1 MGARLCARKCMI
13 ALLALR
19 NLIHDR
25 VSLAVTL
32 TGIIFSVILVAI
44 QLGLYIGS
52 HRIITGIIDHSGGQ
66 IWVVPPGA
74 ESVDDTSEL
83 PGGERHVVLSTPGVK
98 SAVEMVTGFAE
109 WQRPDGST
117 TATVLVG
124 GNIEDGSIR
133 PWNMIAGRPEALSA
147 PNAVIIDRSY
157 FKDLGVEGVGSHGQ
171 IGEMKTTVVG
181 VTKGIRSF
189 TTLPYIFTTLDR
201 GRTYLGLAKDQS
213 TFILADVLPGTDVVA
228 VRDAIRARLHGVEVL
243 TRQEF
248 LDRSIHHW
256 LFNTGAGAALIAGAV
271 LGIIVGMVI
280 VAQTLYASTK
290 DHLNEFATLRALGA
304 GAHYIHK
311 VILCQALISAVI
323 GYAVGMGIALFI
335 VRSADGSALPL
346 TMTKELAAA
355 LFALTVVMC
364 AISAMAAIVK
374 VTRIDPAMVFAR

>member
-1 MGARLCARKCMI
+1 MI

-52 HRIITGIIDHSGGQ
+52 TRIITSVIDHTTAE

-74 ESVDDTSEL
+74 ESVDDTSNL
-83 PGGERHVVLSTPGVK
+83 PGRERHVVLSTPGVK
-98 SAVEMVTGFAE
+98 SAAEMVAGFAE

-117 TATVLVG
+117 TATVLIGSDPDDG
-124 GNIEDGSIR
+124 GLR
-133 PWNMIAGRPEALSA
+133 PWNLIDGSVEALAA
-147 PNAVIIDRSY
+147 PSAVIIDRSY
-157 FKDLGVEGVGSHGQ
+157 LKDLDVAGVGGHGQ
-171 IGEMKTTVVG
+171 YGELKSTVVG
-181 VTKGIRSF
+181 ITKGIRSF
-189 TTLPYIFTTLDR
+189 TTLPYVFTTLKR
-201 GRTYLGLAKDQS
+201 GKTYLGLREDEA
-213 TFILADVLPGTDVVA
+213 TFILVSLVPGADPLT
-228 VRDAIRARLHGVEVL
+228 VRDALKGRLDGVEVL

-248 LDRSIHHW
+248 LDRSIQHW
-256 LFNTGAGAALIAGAV
+256 LFNTGAGLALIAGAG

-304 GAHYIHK
+304 GAGYIHK

-323 GYAVGMGIALFI
+323 GYALGISVALLL

-355 LFALTVVMC
+355 LFVLTVVMC
-364 AISAMAAIVK
+364 VVSAMAAIVK

>member
-1 MGARLCARKCMI
+1 MI

-44 QLGLYIGS
+44 QLGLYLGS
-52 HRIITGIIDHSGGQ
+52 HGIITAIIDHAPGE

-74 ESVDDTSEL
+74 ESVDDTAQL
-83 PGGERHVVLSTPGVK
+83 PGRERHVVLSTPGVK
-98 SAVEMVTGFAE
+98 SAVELAVGFAE

-124 GNIEDGSIR
+124 SNPDDGGIR
-133 PWNMIAGRPEALSA
+133 PWNMVEGSVEALAA

-157 FKDLGVEGVGSHGQ
+157 LDDLAVSGVGGAGQ
-171 IGEMKTTVVG
+171 YGELKTTVVG
-181 VTKGIRSF
+181 LTKGIRSF
-189 TTLPYIFTTLDR
+189 TTLPYVFTTLDR
-201 GRTYLGLAKDQS
+201 AKTYLGLRNDES
-213 TFILADVLPGTDVVA
+213 TFVLVSLVDGADPIR
-228 VRDAIRARLHGVEVL
+228 VRDALRARLDGVEVL

-248 LDRSIHHW
+248 LDRSVKHW
-256 LFNTGAGAALIAGAV
+256 LFNTGAGAALIAGAF

-304 GAHYIHK
+304 GARYIHK
-311 VILCQALISAVI
+311 VILCQALLSAVI
-323 GYAVGMGIALFI
+323 GYVVGMGVALLI

-346 TMTKELAAA
+346 TMNKELAAA
-355 LFALTVVMC
+355 LFVLTIVMC
-364 AISAMAAIVK
+364 VVSAMAAIVK

>member
-1 MGARLCARKCMI
+1 MI

-52 HRIITGIIDHSGGQ
+52 HRIITGIIDHTTAE

-74 ESVDDTSEL
+74 ESVDDTSQL
-83 PGGERHVVLSTPGVK
+83 PGRERHVVLSTPGVA
-98 SAVEMVTGFAE
+98 SAAEMVAGFAE

-117 TATVLVG
+117 TASVLIGSDPDDG
-124 GNIEDGSIR
+124 GLR
-133 PWNMIAGRPEALSA
+133 PWNLIEGSVEALSA

-157 FKDLGVEGVGSHGQ
+157 LKDLDVAGIGGTGQ
-171 IGEMKTTVVG
+171 YGELKSTVVG
-181 VTKGIRSF
+181 ITKGIRSF
-189 TTLPYIFTTLDR
+189 TTLPYVFTTLKR
-201 GRTYLGLAKDQS
+201 GKTYLGLREDEA
-213 TFILADVLPGTDVVA
+213 TFILVNLVPGADPLVVREA
-228 VRDAIRARLHGVEVL
+228 LKGRLDGVEVL

-248 LDRSIHHW
+248 LDRSVDHW
-256 LFNTGAGAALIAGAV
+256 LFNTGAGLALIAGAI

-304 GAHYIHK
+304 GARYIHK

-323 GYAVGMGIALFI
+323 GYAVGMAVALFI
-335 VRSADGSALPL
+335 VRSADGSSLPL

-364 AISAMAAIVK
+364 VVSAMAAIVK

>member
-1 MGARLCARKCMI
+1 MI

-52 HRIITGIIDHSGGQ
+52 QRIITSIIDHTDGE

-74 ESVDDTSEL
+74 ESVDDTADL
-83 PGGERHVVLSTPGVK
+83 PGRERHVVLSTPGVK
-98 SAVEMVTGFAE
+98 SAAELVIGFTD

-117 TATVLVG
+117 TAAVLVG
-124 GNIEDGSIR
+124 SNPDEGGIR
-133 PWNMIAGRPEALSA
+133 PWNIVAGSVEALAA
-147 PNAVIIDRSY
+147 PSGVIIDTSY
-157 FKDLGVEGVGSHGQ
+157 LDDLAVSGVGGAGQ
-171 IGEMKTTVVG
+171 FGELKATVVG
-181 VTKGIRSF
+181 LTKGIRSF
-189 TTLPYIFTTLDR
+189 TTLPYIFTTLERAKTYR
-201 GRTYLGLAKDQS
+201 GLSNDES
-213 TFILADVLPGTDVVA
+213 TFILVKLVEGADVMQ
-228 VRDAIRARLHGVEVL
+228 VRNALKSRLDGVEVI

-248 LDRSIHHW
+248 LDRSIEHW
-256 LFNTGAGAALIAGAV
+256 LFNTGAGAALIAGAI

-304 GAHYIHK
+304 GARYIHK

-346 TMTKELAAA
+346 TMTRELAAA

-364 AISAMAAIVK
+364 VVSAMAAIVK

>member
-1 MGARLCARKCMI
+1 MI
-13 ALLALR
+13 SLLALR

-52 HRIITGIIDHSGGQ
+52 TRIITSVIDHTTAE

-74 ESVDDTSEL
+74 ESVDDTSNL
-83 PGGERHVVLSTPGVK
+83 PGRERHAVLSTPGVQ
-98 SAVEMVTGFAE
+98 SAAEMVAGFAE

-117 TATVLVG
+117 TATVLIGSDADDG
-124 GNIEDGSIR
+124 GLR
-133 PWNMIAGRPEALSA
+133 PWNLIDGSVEALAA
-147 PNAVIIDRSY
+147 PSAVIIDRSY
-157 FKDLGVEGVGSHGQ
+157 LKDLDVTGVGDTGQ
-171 IGEMKTTVVG
+171 YGELKSTVVG
-181 VTKGIRSF
+181 ITKGIRSF
-189 TTLPYIFTTLDR
+189 TTLPYVFTTLKR
-201 GRTYLGLAKDQS
+201 GKTYLGLREDES
-213 TFILADVLPGTDVVA
+213 TFVLVSLVPGADPLV
-228 VRDAIRARLHGVEVL
+228 VRDALKSRLDGVEVL

-248 LDRSIHHW
+248 LDRSIQHW
-256 LFNTGAGAALIAGAV
+256 LFNTGAGLALIAGAG

-304 GAHYIHK
+304 GAGYIHK

-323 GYAVGMGIALFI
+323 GYALGISVALLL

-346 TMTKELAAA
+346 TMTNELAAA
-355 LFALTVVMC
+355 LFVLTVVMC
-364 AISAMAAIVK
+364 VVSAMAAIVK

>member
-1 MGARLCARKCMI
+1 MI

-52 HRIITGIIDHSGGQ
+52 HRIITSIIDHTTAEV
-66 IWVVPPGA
+66 WVVPPGA
-74 ESVDDTSEL
+74 ESVDDTSQL
-83 PGGERHVVLSTPGVK
+83 PGRERHVVLSTPGVK
-98 SAVEMVTGFAE
+98 SATELVTGFAE

-117 TATVLVG
+117 TATVVVG
-124 GNIEDGSIR
+124 SNPEEGGIR
-133 PWNMIAGRPEALSA
+133 PWNMVAGSVEALDA
-147 PNAVIIDRSY
+147 PNAVIIDQSY
-157 FKDLGVEGVGSHGQ
+157 LKDLAVSGVGGTGQ
-171 IGEMKTTVVG
+171 FGELKTTVVG
-181 VTKGIRSF
+181 LTKGIRSF
-189 TTLPYIFTTLDR
+189 TTLAYVFTTLDR
-201 GRTYLGLAKDQS
+201 AKTYLGLGQDEA
-213 TFILADVLPGTDVVA
+213 TFILVSLLPGADPVG
-228 VRDAIRARLHGVEVL
+228 VRDALRGRLDGVEVL

-248 LDRSIHHW
+248 LDRSVKHW

-304 GAHYIHK
+304 GAGYIHK
-311 VILCQALISAVI
+311 VILCQAIISAVI
-323 GYAVGMGIALFI
+323 GYAVGIGVALLI
-335 VRSADGSALPL
+335 VRSADGSSLPL

-355 LFALTVVMC
+355 LLGLTVVMC
-364 AISAMAAIVK
+364 VVSAMAAIVK

>member
-1 MGARLCARKCMI
+1 MI

-52 HRIITGIIDHSGGQ
+52 HRIITGIIDHSAGD

-74 ESVDDTSEL
+74 ESVDDTAQL
-83 PGGERHVVLSTPGVK
+83 PGRERHVVLSTPGVK
-98 SAVEMVTGFAE
+98 SAVELAVGFAE

-124 GNIEDGSIR
+124 GDPQDGGIL
-133 PWNMIAGRPEALSA
+133 PWNMIDGSIEALSA

-157 FKDLGVEGVGSHGQ
+157 LDDLGVSGVGDTGQ
-171 IGEMKTTVVG
+171 YGELKTSVVG
-181 VTKGIRSF
+181 LTKNIRSF
-189 TTLPYIFTTLDR
+189 TTLPYVFTTLDR
-201 GRTYLGLAKDQS
+201 GKTYLGLGQDKS
-213 TFILADVLPGTDVVA
+213 TFVLVTLQPGADLIG
-228 VRDAIRARLHGVEVL
+228 VRDALRSRLNGVEVL

-248 LDRSIHHW
+248 LDRSVHHW

-304 GAHYIHK
+304 AKGYIHK

-323 GYAVGMGIALFI
+323 GYVVGMGVALFI
-335 VRSADGSALPL
+335 VRSAEGSSLPL
-346 TMTKELAAA
+346 TMTKELAGA
-355 LFALTVVMC
+355 LFLLTVVMC
-364 AISAMAAIVK
+364 VVSAMAAIVK

>member
-1 MGARLCARKCMI
+1 MI

-52 HRIITGIIDHSGGQ
+52 HRIITAIIDNAQGE

-74 ESVDDTSEL
+74 ESVDDTAQL
-83 PGGERHVVLSTPGVK
+83 PGRERHVVLSTPGVR
-98 SAVEMVTGFAE
+98 SAAELAVGFAE

-124 GNIEDGSIR
+124 SDPDDGGIR
-133 PWNMIAGRPEALSA
+133 PWNMVDGSVAALAA

-157 FKDLGVEGVGSHGQ
+157 LDDLGVSGVGGTGQ
-171 IGEMKTTVVG
+171 FGELKTSVVG
-181 VTKGIRSF
+181 LTKGIRSF
-189 TTLPYIFTTLDR
+189 TTLPYVFTTLDR
-201 GRTYLGLAKDQS
+201 AKTYLGLSQDES
-213 TFILADVLPGTDVVA
+213 TFVLVNLLDGADPIQ
-228 VRDAIRARLHGVEVL
+228 VRDALRTRLDGVEVL

-248 LDRSIHHW
+248 LDRSVKHW
-256 LFNTGAGAALIAGAV
+256 LFNTGAGAALIAGAI

-304 GAHYIHK
+304 GARYIHK

-323 GYAVGMGIALFI
+323 GYAVGIGVALLI

-346 TMTKELAAA
+346 TMSKELAAA
-355 LFALTVVMC
+355 LFVLTVVMC
-364 AISAMAAIVK
+364 VVSAMAAIVK